1 MSPPR
6 SDLTCAVLEVFARQS
21 VPVPW
26 RFVAE
31 ELARRG
37 TIGAAL
43 APGDLRIVRWTVGNC
58 CRSGELVRDGSARLP
73 GRTGQP
79 AGTYRLRRE
88 GEGDDEKARQLR
100 TRAEA
105 LADALKAWNA
115 WNAPAGAAARD

>member
-1 MSPPR
+1 MSQHR
-6 SDLTCAVLEVFARQS
+6 SNITRAVLEVFALQS
-21 VPVPW
+21 EPVPW

-58 CRSGELVRDGSARLP
+58 FKRGELVRDGSMPLP
-73 GRTGQP
+73 SGPGKP

-88 GEGDDEKARQLR
+88 GEGDDGKARRLQD
-100 TRAEA
+100 EA
-105 LADALKAWNA
+105 QAIADTLKAWNT
-115 WNAPAGAAARD
+115 WNAPAGAAAEV